1 MRAKCLCSG
10 DLCHVILTSSPLFSS
25 WPQQSWRDYS
35 ASCPI
40 NGPGPCSLLLS
51 ILPIVFPPP
60 QGFSFDLPSK
70 ARHWL
75 HFHPGRF
82 SDSQLSGQCVCGGV
96 CACACACTFVC
107 ALICVC
113 ICTHTCEYVLT
124 CVHVCAYVYVSV
136 HACVHVCVFVC
147 ICVYMYVHKC
157 VCVYMLVCMHVCVC
171 TCVCVFVCI
180 CVYVCTNVCV
190 CTPMRKCICSCL
202 SVSIITMC
210 KDLLHPAVLSC
221 VPLTV

>member
-1 MRAKCLCSG
+1 MGTPVTLRMRAKCLCSG

-82 SDSQLSGQCVCGGV
+82 SDSQLSGQCVWGG
-96 CACACACTFVC
+96 CAHVHVHAR
-107 ALICVC
+107 LCVPS
-113 ICTHTCEYVLT
+113 Y
-124 CVHVCAYVYVSV
+124 VCAYARTRVSM
-136 HACVHVCVFVC
+136 CSHVCM
-147 ICVYMYVHKC
+147 CVRMC
-157 VCVYMLVCMHVCVC
+157 MLVCMHVCTFVCLCAYVC
-171 TCVCVFVCI
+171 TCM
-180 CVYVCTNVCV
+180 CTNVCV
-190 CTPMRKCICSCL
+190 RGVCI
-202 SVSIITMC
+202 
-210 KDLLHPAVLSC
+210 
-221 VPLTV
+221 LT